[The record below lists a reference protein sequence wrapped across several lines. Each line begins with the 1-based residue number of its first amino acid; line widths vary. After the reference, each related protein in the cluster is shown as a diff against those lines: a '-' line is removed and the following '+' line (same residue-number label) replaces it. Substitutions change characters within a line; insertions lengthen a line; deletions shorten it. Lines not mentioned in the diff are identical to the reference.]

1 MQYRYAPVTVYE
13 MSRVTKFFCLVR
25 YEIDTPNTA
34 AGRSAKI
41 SVYTPM
47 DQTSKHH
54 FRYVVGSVAIN
65 SHCQHIAQISLTS

>member
-1 MQYRYAPVTVYE
+1 M
-13 MSRVTKFFCLVR
+13 TKFFCLVR
-25 YEIDTPNTA
+25 YEIEPNPA

-41 SVYTPM
+41 SGYTPM